1 MSADTAAFAAL
12 LNELRGPLTGVAAS
26 LSKSN
31 QAGAAGAV
39 GKGFGEED
47 LRKLNFRELADR
59 FEHLSQVLP
68 DALRCVQ
75 EVKQVQSSV
84 QERLEV
90 LEGRQQSEE
99 AYLSSLQELQEAILS
114 QSATIQD
121 DIKDRMAQLRQVL
134 DDREQYLLSKVRP
147 LPPPR
152 LPVQSLS
159 VTFCPPVAC
168 FAQVRETEQDKLTTI
183 ERQREQCLSVLENMR
198 AASRQAHTALAD
210 EVCIRAH
217 LCLSPAVY
225 S

>member
-12 LNELRGPLTGVAAS
+12 LSCGPLTGVAAS

-31 QAGAAGAV
+31 QAGRQGRWARAC
-39 GKGFGEED
+39 EED

-121 DIKDRMAQLRQVL
+121 DIKDRMAQLRPVL
-134 DDREQYLLSKVRP
+134 DDREQYLISLGCLCRAC
-147 LPPPR
+147 
-152 LPVQSLS
+152 QSPSSLLWRALHRCGRQS
-159 VTFCPPVAC
+159 RT
-168 FAQVRETEQDKLTTI
+168 RTTI
-183 ERQREQCLSVLENMR
+183 RQREQCLSVLENMCR
-198 AASRQAHTALAD
+198 IAPGAYGS
-210 EVCIRAH
+210 C
-217 LCLSPAVY
+217 
-225 S
+225 